1 MRASQEHRR
10 TEEHSEKPRK
20 QWTCQNEANAA
31 VSPKIRSHQL
41 SHRSLGRQ
49 EQRRS
54 SNKTAHVCKRESQNS
69 EGAEGAVGEGES
81 DEEECVTVSEVFSPW
96 SVGNRSCSKAIHPFS
111 HTVRVIRALII
122 HNPIAIAAKSK
133 PKNTGLCN
141 NPSHIRMSHCAPPR
155 PVEAHLLQ

>member
-1 MRASQEHRR
+1 M
-10 TEEHSEKPRK
+10 
-20 QWTCQNEANAA
+20 
-31 VSPKIRSHQL
+31 
-41 SHRSLGRQ
+41 
-49 EQRRS
+49 
-54 SNKTAHVCKRESQNS
+54 
-69 EGAEGAVGEGES
+69 GEGES

-122 HNPIAIAAKSK
+122 HNPIPIAAKSK

-155 PVEAHLLQ
+155 PYAGEAVPALTACASR